1 MRILPSELYLAI
13 ISKNSSKGF
22 LMSLKEQINNDIKTA
37 MKEKNVPLRD
47 ALRLL
52 SSAMKQI
59 EVDERK
65 ELSDED
71 IIKIIQKQVKQR
83 QDAMTQY
90 REAGRDD
97 LYDQEAAEA
106 AIFETYLPKQL
117 NDEELKAAI
126 AAIIAE
132 TGAASMKDIGR
143 VMGAASKTLGATA
156 DGKRINEC
164 AKALLS

>member
-1 MRILPSELYLAI
+1 
-13 ISKNSSKGF
+13 
-22 LMSLKEQINNDIKTA
+22 MSLKEQISNDIKTA
-37 MKEKNVPLRD
+37 MKEKDVSTRD

-71 IIKIIQKQVKQR
+71 VIKIIQKQVKQR
-83 QDAMTQY
+83 NDAMTQY
-90 REAGRDD
+90 RDAGRED
-97 LYDQEAAEA
+97 LYEKEASEA

-117 NDEELKAAI
+117 SDEELETAI
-126 AAIIAE
+126 RAIITQTGAE
-132 TGAASMKDIGR
+132 TMKDIGK
-143 VMGAASKTLGATA
+143 VMGAASKALGAQA

-164 AKALLS
+164 AKKLLS

>member
-1 MRILPSELYLAI
+1 
-13 ISKNSSKGF
+13 
-22 LMSLKEQINNDIKTA
+22 MSLKEQISNDIKTA
-37 MKEKNVPLRD
+37 MKEKNAPLRD

-65 ELSDED
+65 ELSDDD

-83 QDAMTQY
+83 NDAMSQY
-90 REAGRDD
+90 RDAGRED
-97 LYDQEAAEA
+97 LYEKEASEA

-117 NDEELKAAI
+117 SDEELENAI
-126 AAIIAE
+126 RTIIAE

-143 VMGAASKTLGATA
+143 VMGAASKTLGVQA

>member
-1 MRILPSELYLAI
+1 
-13 ISKNSSKGF
+13 
-22 LMSLKEQINNDIKTA
+22 MSLKEQINNDIKTA
-37 MKEKNVPLRD
+37 MREKDNGKRD

-65 ELSDED
+65 ELTDEE

-83 QDAMTQY
+83 QEAMSQY
-90 REAGRDD
+90 REAGRED
-97 LYDQEAAEA
+97 LYEKEASEA
-106 AIFETYLPKQL
+106 TIFETYLPQQL
-117 NDEELKAAI
+117 SDEELEVAI
-126 AAIIAE
+126 RAIIAE
-132 TGAASMKDIGR
+132 TGAETMKDIGR
-143 VMGAASKTLGATA
+143 VMGAASKSLGAQA

>member
-1 MRILPSELYLAI
+1 MT
-13 ISKNSSKGF
+13 
-22 LMSLKEQINNDIKTA
+22 LKEQINDDIKTA
-37 MKEKNVPLRD
+37 MKEKNVEKRD

-71 IIKIIQKQVKQR
+71 VIKIIQKQVKQR
-83 QDAMTQY
+83 NDAMVQY
-90 REAGRDD
+90 KEAGRED
-97 LYDQEAAEA
+97 LYDKEASEA

-117 NDEELKAAI
+117 SDDELEAALR
-126 AAIIAE
+126 AVIAE
-132 TGAASMKDIGR
+132 VGAASMKEIGK
-143 VMGAASKTLGATA
+143 VMGAASKSLGAQA

-164 AKALLS
+164 AKKLLS

>member
-1 MRILPSELYLAI
+1 
-13 ISKNSSKGF
+13 
-22 LMSLKEQINNDIKTA
+22 MSLKEQINNDIKTA

-83 QDAMTQY
+83 NDAMSQY
-90 REAGRDD
+90 RDAGRED
-97 LYDQEAAEA
+97 LYEKEASEA

-117 NDEELKAAI
+117 SDEELENAI
-126 AAIIAE
+126 RAIIAQ
-132 TGAASMKDIGR
+132 TGAESMKDIGR
-143 VMGAASKTLGATA
+143 VMGAASKELGAQA

-164 AKALLS
+164 AKKLLS

>member
-1 MRILPSELYLAI
+1 
-13 ISKNSSKGF
+13 
-22 LMSLKEQINNDIKTA
+22 MSLKEQINNDIKTA

-83 QDAMTQY
+83 QDAMSQY

-97 LYDQEAAEA
+97 LYEQEAAEA

-117 NDEELKAAI
+117 SDEELKAAI

-132 TGAASMKDIGR
+132 TGAETMKDIGR

>member
-1 MRILPSELYLAI
+1 
-13 ISKNSSKGF
+13 
-22 LMSLKEQINNDIKTA
+22 MSLKEQINNDIKTA

-65 ELSDED
+65 ELSDDD

-83 QDAMTQY
+83 QDAMAQY
-90 REAGRDD
+90 REAGRED
-97 LYDQEAAEA
+97 LYEQEAAEA

-117 NDEELKAAI
+117 SDDELKAAV

-132 TGAASMKDIGR
+132 TGAETMKDIGR

-164 AKALLS
+164 AKVLLS